1 MDLPINSP
9 QRRGVRGELIVGR
22 EYKML
27 EKALLSTSIILNV
40 SAVEYYLKVTS
51 TVTASVP
58 VSGKGT
64 MSPEMG

>member
-1 MDLPINSP
+1 
-9 QRRGVRGELIVGR
+9 
-22 EYKML
+22 ML